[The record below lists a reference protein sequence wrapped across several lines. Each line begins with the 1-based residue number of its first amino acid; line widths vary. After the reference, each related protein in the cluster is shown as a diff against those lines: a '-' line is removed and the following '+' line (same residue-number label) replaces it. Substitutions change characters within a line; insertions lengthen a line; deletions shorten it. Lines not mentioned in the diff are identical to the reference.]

1 MADIPCVDVGGPNKP
16 NYVPI
21 ELCSLIPLQKY
32 TRSTSASQRSSLAAQ
47 SRSPAESMKALTDL
61 KFGPRKKPSMDRP
74 TNGQWNYDG
83 KRLVIPVKIE
93 NWCVVDFSSGYN
105 SRSMCKR

>member
-1 MADIPCVDVGGPNKP
+1 
-16 NYVPI
+16 
-21 ELCSLIPLQKY
+21 
-32 TRSTSASQRSSLAAQ
+32 
-47 SRSPAESMKALTDL
+47 MKALTDFLKDYFCKANSSLSAIGMSIENHPISVRGHVLPPPEL